1 MECDFNLDSG
11 SGQSRKRCFRT
22 EKERKFVMEKE
33 AAFQDVYTQYR
44 PKILNYLRRLVGEAD
59 AEDVA
64 QEVFV
69 KVSKSLD
76 SFRGESLLST
86 WIYRIATNAALDY
99 LRKPSSRRKPI
110 DPVGLPDDDSLSGE
124 DAIPD
129 DSVPVLDTLLIRKDM
144 NECIRGIVE
153 SLPDNYR
160 SVLVLSEFEG
170 LTNAEIT
177 EIAGISL
184 DTVKIRLHRARTRLR
199 KELKTK
205 CNLYHDERNELA
217 CDRKTTP
224 LKFLK
229 K

>member
-1 MECDFNLDSG
+1 VEN
-11 SGQSRKRCFRT
+11 
-22 EKERKFVMEKE
+22 E
-33 AAFQDVYTQYR
+33 AAFQNIYVQYR

-69 KVSKSLD
+69 KVSKALEG
-76 SFRGESLLST
+76 FRGESQLST
-86 WIYRIATNAALDY
+86 WIYRIATNAAMDY
-99 LRKPSSRRKPI
+99 LRKSSSRQKPFV
-110 DPVGLPDDDSLSGE
+110 PGGLPDDALSGEGE

-129 DSVPVLDTLLIRKDM
+129 DSAPVLDTLLIRKEM
-144 NECIRGIVE
+144 NECILGIVDD
-153 SLPDNYR
+153 LPENYR
-160 SVLVLSEFEG
+160 TTLVLSEMEG
-170 LTNAEIT
+170 LTNAEIA
-177 EIAGISL
+177 EVVGISL

-199 KELKTK
+199 QELKTK

-217 CDRKTTP
+217 CDRKTTS

>member
-1 MECDFNLDSG
+1 
-11 SGQSRKRCFRT
+11 
-22 EKERKFVMEKE
+22 MEKP
-33 AAFQDVYTQYR
+33 AFQDIYTQYR
-44 PKILNYLRRLVGEAD
+44 PKILIYLRRLVGDAD

-69 KVSKSLD
+69 KVDKALEG
-76 SFRGESLLST
+76 FRGDSSLST
-86 WIYRIATNAALDY
+86 WIYRIATNTATDH
-99 LRKPSSRRKPI
+99 LRKFPPRQVLDFPSIS
-110 DPVGLPDDDSLSGE
+110 PDDDTS
-124 DAIPD
+124 PD
-129 DSVPVLDTLLIRKDM
+129 DTMPDDGAPVLDTLLIRKDM

-199 KELKTK
+199 KELETK

-217 CDRKTTP
+217 CDRKTP
-224 LKFLK
+224 RLKFLK